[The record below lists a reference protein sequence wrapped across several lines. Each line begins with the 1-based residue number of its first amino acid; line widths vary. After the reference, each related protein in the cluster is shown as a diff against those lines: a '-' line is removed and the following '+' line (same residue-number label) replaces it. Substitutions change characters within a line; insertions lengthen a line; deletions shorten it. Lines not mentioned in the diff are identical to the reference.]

1 MFNKQLNIGIIG
13 LGTVGSGVV
22 ETLEKKNNS
31 FKRKYNLEI
40 NILGISAKSKNKK
53 RAFNVKKYKWYNNP
67 LDIIDIKDFR
77 PNMVV
82 LFFYP
87 RDNTSGC
94 TREAKDFTENIKLFN
109 NLNINVFGISKDS
122 ITSHEKFI
130 KKQSL
135 TIPLLSDEA
144 GSVCEDFGVWKEKSM
159 YGKIYMGIE
168 RSTFIIDGSGS
179 VTHEWRKVKVANHV
193 TEVLETV
200 KKL

>member
-1 MFNKQLNIGIIG
+1 MAITPYPAPDVILPN
-13 LGTVGSGVV
+13 
-22 ETLEKKNNS
+22 ET
-31 FKRKYNLEI
+31 
-40 NILGISAKSKNKK
+40 G
-53 RAFNVKKYKWYNNP
+53 
-67 LDIIDIKDFR
+67 DIIDIKDFR

-94 TREAKDFTENIKLFN
+94 TREAKDFTENIELFN
-109 NLNINVFGISKDS
+109 DLNINVFGISKDS

-130 KKQSL
+130 KKQNL
-135 TIPLLSDEA
+135 TISLLSDEA

-193 TEVLETV
+193 AEVLETV

>member
-1 MFNKQLNIGIIG
+1 MATTPYPAPDVILPN
-13 LGTVGSGVV
+13 
-22 ETLEKKNNS
+22 ET
-31 FKRKYNLEI
+31 
-40 NILGISAKSKNKK
+40 G
-53 RAFNVKKYKWYNNP
+53 
-67 LDIIDIKDFR
+67 DIIDIKDFR

-94 TREAKDFTENIKLFN
+94 TREAKDFTENIELFN
-109 NLNINVFGISKDS
+109 SINVNVFGISKDS

-130 KKQSL
+130 KKQNL

-168 RSTFIIDGSGS
+168 RSTFIINGSGS

-193 TEVLETV
+193 SEVLETV

>member
-1 MFNKQLNIGIIG
+1 MAITPYPAPDVILPN
-13 LGTVGSGVV
+13 
-22 ETLEKKNNS
+22 ET
-31 FKRKYNLEI
+31 
-40 NILGISAKSKNKK
+40 G
-53 RAFNVKKYKWYNNP
+53 
-67 LDIIDIKDFR
+67 DIIDIKDFR

-94 TREAKDFTENIKLFN
+94 TREAKDFTENIQLFN

-122 ITSHEKFI
+122 ISSHEKFI
-130 KKQSL
+130 KKHNL

-144 GSVCEDFGVWKEKSM
+144 GNVCEDFGVWKEKSM

-193 TEVLETV
+193 SEVLETV

>member
-1 MFNKQLNIGIIG
+1 MAITPYPAPDVILPN
-13 LGTVGSGVV
+13 
-22 ETLEKKNNS
+22 ET
-31 FKRKYNLEI
+31 
-40 NILGISAKSKNKK
+40 G
-53 RAFNVKKYKWYNNP
+53 
-67 LDIIDIKDFR
+67 DIIDIKDFR

-94 TREAKDFTENIKLFN
+94 TREAKDFTENIELFN

-130 KKQSL
+130 KKQNL

-179 VTHEWRKVKVANHV
+179 VIHEWRKVKVANHV
-193 TEVLETV
+193 AEVLETV

>member
-1 MFNKQLNIGIIG
+1 MATTPYPAPDVILPN
-13 LGTVGSGVV
+13 
-22 ETLEKKNNS
+22 ET
-31 FKRKYNLEI
+31 
-40 NILGISAKSKNKK
+40 G
-53 RAFNVKKYKWYNNP
+53 
-67 LDIIDIKDFR
+67 DIIDIKDFR

-94 TREAKDFTENIKLFN
+94 TREAKDFTENTELFN

-130 KKQSL
+130 KKQNL

-193 TEVLETV
+193 AEVLETV

>member
-1 MFNKQLNIGIIG
+1 MATTPYPAPDVILPN
-13 LGTVGSGVV
+13 
-22 ETLEKKNNS
+22 ET
-31 FKRKYNLEI
+31 
-40 NILGISAKSKNKK
+40 G
-53 RAFNVKKYKWYNNP
+53 
-67 LDIIDIKDFR
+67 DIIDIKDFR

-94 TREAKDFTENIKLFN
+94 TREAKDFTENIEFFN
-109 NLNINVFGISKDS
+109 DLNINVFGISKDS

-130 KKQSL
+130 KKQNL
-135 TIPLLSDEA
+135 KMPLLSDEA

-193 TEVLETV
+193 EEVLEAI

>member
-1 MFNKQLNIGIIG
+1 MTTTPYPAPDVILPN
-13 LGTVGSGVV
+13 
-22 ETLEKKNNS
+22 ET
-31 FKRKYNLEI
+31 
-40 NILGISAKSKNKK
+40 G
-53 RAFNVKKYKWYNNP
+53 
-67 LDIIDIKDFR
+67 DIVDIKDFR

-82 LFFYP
+82 IFFYP

-94 TREAKDFTENIKLFN
+94 TREAKDFTENMEFFN
-109 NLNINVFGISKDS
+109 DLNINVFGISKDS

-130 KKQSL
+130 KKQNLKIS
-135 TIPLLSDEA
+135 LLSDEA

-179 VTHEWRKVKVANHV
+179 VIHAWRKVKVANHV
-193 TEVLETV
+193 AEVLEAI

>member
-1 MFNKQLNIGIIG
+1 MA
-13 LGTVGSGVV
+13 TTPYPAPDV
-22 ETLEKKNNS
+22 
-31 FKRKYNLEI
+31 
-40 NILGISAKSKNKK
+40 ILPNENG
-53 RAFNVKKYKWYNNP
+53 
-67 LDIIDIKDFR
+67 DIIDIKDFR

-94 TREAKDFTENIKLFN
+94 TREAKDFTENIEFFN
-109 NLNINVFGISKDS
+109 DLNINVFGISKDS

-130 KKQSL
+130 KKQNL

-193 TEVLETV
+193 AEVLETV

>member
-1 MFNKQLNIGIIG
+1 MATTPYPAPDVILPN
-13 LGTVGSGVV
+13 
-22 ETLEKKNNS
+22 ET
-31 FKRKYNLEI
+31 
-40 NILGISAKSKNKK
+40 G
-53 RAFNVKKYKWYNNP
+53 
-67 LDIIDIKDFR
+67 DIIDIKDFR

-94 TREAKDFTENIKLFN
+94 TREAKDFTENTELFN

-130 KKQSL
+130 KKQNL
-135 TIPLLSDEA
+135 KIPLLSDEA

-193 TEVLETV
+193 AEVLETV
-200 KKL
+200 KKR

>member
-1 MFNKQLNIGIIG
+1 MAITPYPAPDVILPN
-13 LGTVGSGVV
+13 
-22 ETLEKKNNS
+22 ET
-31 FKRKYNLEI
+31 
-40 NILGISAKSKNKK
+40 G
-53 RAFNVKKYKWYNNP
+53 
-67 LDIIDIKDFR
+67 DIIDIKDFR

-94 TREAKDFTENIKLFN
+94 TREAKDFTENTELFN

-130 KKQSL
+130 KKQNL
-135 TIPLLSDEA
+135 KMPLLSDEA

-193 TEVLETV
+193 AEVLETV

>member
-1 MFNKQLNIGIIG
+1 MAITPYPAPDVILPN
-13 LGTVGSGVV
+13 
-22 ETLEKKNNS
+22 ET
-31 FKRKYNLEI
+31 
-40 NILGISAKSKNKK
+40 G
-53 RAFNVKKYKWYNNP
+53 
-67 LDIIDIKDFR
+67 DIVDIKDFR

-94 TREAKDFTENIKLFN
+94 TREAKDFTENIELFN

-130 KKQSL
+130 KKQNL

-193 TEVLETV
+193 SEVLETV

>member
-1 MFNKQLNIGIIG
+1 MATTPYPAPDVILPN
-13 LGTVGSGVV
+13 
-22 ETLEKKNNS
+22 ET
-31 FKRKYNLEI
+31 
-40 NILGISAKSKNKK
+40 G
-53 RAFNVKKYKWYNNP
+53 
-67 LDIIDIKDFR
+67 DIIDIKDFR

-94 TREAKDFTENIKLFN
+94 TREAKGFTENIELFN

-130 KKQSL
+130 KKQNL

-193 TEVLETV
+193 AEVLETV

>member
-1 MFNKQLNIGIIG
+1 MATTPYPAPEVILPN
-13 LGTVGSGVV
+13 
-22 ETLEKKNNS
+22 ET
-31 FKRKYNLEI
+31 
-40 NILGISAKSKNKK
+40 G
-53 RAFNVKKYKWYNNP
+53 
-67 LDIIDIKDFR
+67 DIIDIKDFR

-94 TREAKDFTENIKLFN
+94 TREAKDFTENIELFN

-122 ITSHEKFI
+122 ISSHEKFI
-130 KKQSL
+130 KKQNL

-144 GSVCEDFGVWKEKSM
+144 GNVCEDFGVWKEKSM

-193 TEVLETV
+193 AEVLETV

>member
-1 MFNKQLNIGIIG
+1 MAITPYPAPDVILPN
-13 LGTVGSGVV
+13 
-22 ETLEKKNNS
+22 ET
-31 FKRKYNLEI
+31 
-40 NILGISAKSKNKK
+40 G
-53 RAFNVKKYKWYNNP
+53 
-67 LDIIDIKDFR
+67 DIIDIKDFR

-94 TREAKDFTENIKLFN
+94 TREAKDFTENIELFN

-122 ITSHEKFI
+122 ITSHEKFV
-130 KKQSL
+130 KKQNL
-135 TIPLLSDEA
+135 TIPLLSDET

-193 TEVLETV
+193 AEVLETV

>member
-1 MFNKQLNIGIIG
+1 MA
-13 LGTVGSGVV
+13 TTPYPAPDVV
-22 ETLEKKNNS
+22 LPNET
-31 FKRKYNLEI
+31 
-40 NILGISAKSKNKK
+40 G
-53 RAFNVKKYKWYNNP
+53 
-67 LDIIDIKDFR
+67 DIIDIKDFR

-94 TREAKDFTENIKLFN
+94 TREAKDFTENIEFFN
-109 NLNINVFGISKDS
+109 DLNINVFGISKDS

-130 KKQSL
+130 KKQNL
-135 TIPLLSDEA
+135 KMPLLSDEA

-193 TEVLETV
+193 AEVLETV

>member
-1 MFNKQLNIGIIG
+1 MATTPYPAPDVILPN
-13 LGTVGSGVV
+13 
-22 ETLEKKNNS
+22 ET
-31 FKRKYNLEI
+31 
-40 NILGISAKSKNKK
+40 G
-53 RAFNVKKYKWYNNP
+53 
-67 LDIIDIKDFR
+67 DIIDIKNFR
-77 PNMVV
+77 PNIVV

-94 TREAKDFTENIKLFN
+94 TREAKDFTENIELFN
-109 NLNINVFGISKDS
+109 NLNIKVFGISKDS
-122 ITSHEKFI
+122 ITSHEKFV
-130 KKQSL
+130 KKQNL
-135 TIPLLSDEA
+135 TVPLLSDEA

>member
-1 MFNKQLNIGIIG
+1 MATTPYPAPDVILPN
-13 LGTVGSGVV
+13 
-22 ETLEKKNNS
+22 ET
-31 FKRKYNLEI
+31 
-40 NILGISAKSKNKK
+40 G
-53 RAFNVKKYKWYNNP
+53 
-67 LDIIDIKDFR
+67 DIIDIKDFR

-94 TREAKDFTENIKLFN
+94 TREAKDFTENIELFN

-122 ITSHEKFI
+122 ISSHEKFI
-130 KKQSL
+130 KKQNL

-144 GSVCEDFGVWKEKSM
+144 GNVCEDFGVWKEKSM

-179 VTHEWRKVKVANHV
+179 VIHEWRKVKVANHV
-193 TEVLETV
+193 VEVLETV

>member
-1 MFNKQLNIGIIG
+1 MAITPYPAPDVILPN
-13 LGTVGSGVV
+13 
-22 ETLEKKNNS
+22 ET
-31 FKRKYNLEI
+31 
-40 NILGISAKSKNKK
+40 G
-53 RAFNVKKYKWYNNP
+53 
-67 LDIIDIKDFR
+67 DIIDIKDFR

-94 TREAKDFTENIKLFN
+94 TREAKDFSENIELFN
-109 NLNINVFGISKDS
+109 NFNINIFGISKDS

-130 KKQSL
+130 KKQNL

-193 TEVLETV
+193 AEVLETV

>member
-1 MFNKQLNIGIIG
+1 MATTPYPAPNVILPN
-13 LGTVGSGVV
+13 
-22 ETLEKKNNS
+22 ETGE
-31 FKRKYNLEI
+31 
-40 NILGISAKSKNKK
+40 
-53 RAFNVKKYKWYNNP
+53 
-67 LDIIDIKDFR
+67 IIDIKDFR
-77 PNMVV
+77 PNMIV

-94 TREAKDFTENIKLFN
+94 TREAKDFSENIELFN

-122 ITSHEKFI
+122 ITSHKKFI
-130 KKQSL
+130 KKQNL

-193 TEVLETV
+193 AEVLETV

>member
-1 MFNKQLNIGIIG
+1 MSTTPYPAPDVILPN
-13 LGTVGSGVV
+13 
-22 ETLEKKNNS
+22 ET
-31 FKRKYNLEI
+31 
-40 NILGISAKSKNKK
+40 G
-53 RAFNVKKYKWYNNP
+53 
-67 LDIIDIKDFR
+67 DIIDIKDFR

-94 TREAKDFTENIKLFN
+94 TREAKDFTENIELFHE
-109 NLNINVFGISKDS
+109 LNTKVFGISKDS
-122 ITSHEKFI
+122 IKSHEKFI
-130 KKQSL
+130 KNQSL

-193 TEVLETV
+193 AEVLETV

>member
-1 MFNKQLNIGIIG
+1 MATTPYPAPDVILPN
-13 LGTVGSGVV
+13 
-22 ETLEKKNNS
+22 ET
-31 FKRKYNLEI
+31 
-40 NILGISAKSKNKK
+40 G
-53 RAFNVKKYKWYNNP
+53 
-67 LDIIDIKDFR
+67 DIIDIKDFR

-94 TREAKDFTENIKLFN
+94 TREAKDFTENIELFN

-122 ITSHEKFI
+122 IASHEKFI
-130 KKQSL
+130 KKQNL

-168 RSTFIIDGSGS
+168 RSTFIIDGFGS

-193 TEVLETV
+193 AEVLETV
-200 KKL
+200 NKL

>member
-1 MFNKQLNIGIIG
+1 MATTPYPAPDVILPN
-13 LGTVGSGVV
+13 
-22 ETLEKKNNS
+22 ET
-31 FKRKYNLEI
+31 
-40 NILGISAKSKNKK
+40 G
-53 RAFNVKKYKWYNNP
+53 
-67 LDIIDIKDFR
+67 DIIDIKDFR

-94 TREAKDFTENIKLFN
+94 TREAKDFTENIEFFN
-109 NLNINVFGISKDS
+109 DLNINVFGISKDS

-130 KKQSL
+130 KKQNL
-135 TIPLLSDEA
+135 KIPLLSDEA

>member
-1 MFNKQLNIGIIG
+1 MATTPYPAPDVILPN
-13 LGTVGSGVV
+13 
-22 ETLEKKNNS
+22 ET
-31 FKRKYNLEI
+31 
-40 NILGISAKSKNKK
+40 G
-53 RAFNVKKYKWYNNP
+53 
-67 LDIIDIKDFR
+67 DIIDIKDFR

-94 TREAKDFTENIKLFN
+94 TREAKDFTENIELFN

-130 KKQSL
+130 KKQNL

-159 YGKIYMGIE
+159 YGKFYMGIE

>member
-1 MFNKQLNIGIIG
+1 MAITPYPAPDVILPN
-13 LGTVGSGVV
+13 
-22 ETLEKKNNS
+22 ET
-31 FKRKYNLEI
+31 
-40 NILGISAKSKNKK
+40 G
-53 RAFNVKKYKWYNNP
+53 
-67 LDIIDIKDFR
+67 DIIDIKDFR

-94 TREAKDFTENIKLFN
+94 TREAKDFTENTELFN

-130 KKQSL
+130 KKQNL

-179 VTHEWRKVKVANHV
+179 VIHEWRKVKVANHV
-193 TEVLETV
+193 AEVLETV

>member
-1 MFNKQLNIGIIG
+1 MAITPYPAPDVILPN
-13 LGTVGSGVV
+13 
-22 ETLEKKNNS
+22 ET
-31 FKRKYNLEI
+31 
-40 NILGISAKSKNKK
+40 G
-53 RAFNVKKYKWYNNP
+53 
-67 LDIIDIKDFR
+67 DIIDIKDFR

-94 TREAKDFTENIKLFN
+94 TREAKDFTENIELFN

-130 KKQSL
+130 KKQNL

-193 TEVLETV
+193 AEVLETV

>member
-1 MFNKQLNIGIIG
+1 MATTPYPAPDVILPN
-13 LGTVGSGVV
+13 
-22 ETLEKKNNS
+22 ET
-31 FKRKYNLEI
+31 
-40 NILGISAKSKNKK
+40 G
-53 RAFNVKKYKWYNNP
+53 
-67 LDIIDIKDFR
+67 DIIDIKDFR

-94 TREAKDFTENIKLFN
+94 TREAKDFTENIELFN

-122 ITSHEKFI
+122 ISSHEKFI
-130 KKQSL
+130 KKQNL

-144 GSVCEDFGVWKEKSM
+144 GNVCEDFGVWKEKSM

-193 TEVLETV
+193 AEVLETV

>member
-1 MFNKQLNIGIIG
+1 MAITPYPAPDVILPN
-13 LGTVGSGVV
+13 
-22 ETLEKKNNS
+22 ET
-31 FKRKYNLEI
+31 
-40 NILGISAKSKNKK
+40 G
-53 RAFNVKKYKWYNNP
+53 
-67 LDIIDIKDFR
+67 DIIDIKDFR

-94 TREAKDFTENIKLFN
+94 TREAKDFTENIEFFN
-109 NLNINVFGISKDS
+109 DLNINVFGISKDS

-130 KKQSL
+130 KKQNL

-168 RSTFIIDGSGS
+168 RPTFIIDGSGS

-193 TEVLETV
+193 EEVLEAI

>member
-1 MFNKQLNIGIIG
+1 MAITPYPAPDVILPN
-13 LGTVGSGVV
+13 
-22 ETLEKKNNS
+22 ET
-31 FKRKYNLEI
+31 
-40 NILGISAKSKNKK
+40 G
-53 RAFNVKKYKWYNNP
+53 
-67 LDIIDIKDFR
+67 DIIDIKDFR

-94 TREAKDFTENIKLFN
+94 TREAKDFTENTELFN

-130 KKQSL
+130 KKQNL
-135 TIPLLSDEA
+135 TIPLLSDEV

-193 TEVLETV
+193 AKVLETV